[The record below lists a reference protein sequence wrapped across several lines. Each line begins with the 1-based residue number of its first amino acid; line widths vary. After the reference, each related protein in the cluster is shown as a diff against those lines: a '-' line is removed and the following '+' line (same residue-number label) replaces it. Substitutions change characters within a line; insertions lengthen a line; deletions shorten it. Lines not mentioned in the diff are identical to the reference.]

1 MFAAPLIII
10 IGGCIALVTPVVWA
24 LLQEMTPNHMLA
36 RVFTTFSTGGM
47 SAAMAGMLGFGWAMD
62 QLGSGT
68 TLLGIGVIL
77 LVAAL
82 AATYFSRLL
91 QPAAVVSP
99 AS

>member
-1 MFAAPLIII
+1 
-10 IGGCIALVTPVVWA
+10 
-24 LLQEMTPNHMLA
+24 
-36 RVFTTFSTGGM
+36 
-47 SAAMAGMLGFGWAMD
+47 MAGMAGFGWAMD

-82 AATYFSRLL
+82 VATYFSRLL
-91 QPAAVVSP
+91 QPVQPAALVSP

>member
-1 MFAAPLIII
+1 
-10 IGGCIALVTPVVWA
+10 
-24 LLQEMTPNHMLA
+24 
-36 RVFTTFSTGGM
+36 
-47 SAAMAGMLGFGWAMD
+47 MAGMLGFGWAMD
-62 QLGSGT
+62 QLGSGI